1 MWTRWRSGRCHFP
14 RTMQAF
20 LGNWHAASM
29 ASSDE
34 RLSQPLN
41 VQCSMTVTKK
51 TKTKYQSRNQ
61 IICGQAAQSASSVIS
76 SLMASATHKP
86 YRVKLN
92 HMICSRCARIYVNRS
107 LMADESALIYIWVLC
122 ICPVWLHDY
131 PLLIVVS
138 DHTGRLKQH
147 CGGSL
152 PPCVT
157 VHLTGFQKMRVQ
169 LQCTSCH
176 SLTAEMRLEALKTH
190 GTRLWST
197 TSKQATRQLL
207 LCYRRKPN
215 QSAVRCS
222 LRLNCTTMFQ
232 ILVRS
237 AVYAQTTDS
246 TQESRKMHA
255 NASALSTSGFC
266 RERKKN
272 KHVNKPE
279 WCITLRS
286 TIDHHTSCGVI
297 YISNIYWIQ
306 DGRCLWFTTSL
317 RHEWH
322 PIMIIKHGHKSGWHP
337 ASTFTTWFHVP
348 PL

>member
-1 MWTRWRSGRCHFP
+1 
-14 RTMQAF
+14 MQAF

-51 TKTKYQSRNQ
+51 NKTKYQSRNQ
-61 IICGQAAQSASSVIS
+61 NVCGQAAQSASSVIS

-215 QSAVRCS
+215 QSAVCCS

-255 NASALSTSGFC
+255 NASALSSSGFC
-266 RERKKN
+266 RERKK
-272 KHVNKPE
+272 KQACKQA
-279 WCITLRS
+279 RMM
-286 TIDHHTSCGVI
+286 HHIEIHHWSSYCMQCNIYIQYILDPGWQMSVI
-297 YISNIYWIQ
+297 YDLIATW
-306 DGRCLWFTTSL
+306 
-317 RHEWH
+317 
-322 PIMIIKHGHKSGWHP
+322 M
-337 ASTFTTWFHVP
+337 ASHHDY
-348 PL
+348 